1 MDSVLDALAQNYES
15 NPMFHKF
22 SREEFN
28 QFMEIATT
36 ERYPQDTVMFT
47 VDDEPRGL
55 YFLLEGKVQ
64 ITKIKQGRPPRVIA
78 EIEAPTVL
86 GELAMLVHR
95 VRTSTATT
103 LSPTTVLLF
112 NQRDYNRLIE
122 ENSLMAFKLSRN
134 MGIMLAH
141 KIELMNQ
148 AMMEMKR
155 EVKEFSTFKQTLFN
169 DWNF

>member
-1 MDSVLDALAQNYES
+1 MDSILES
-15 NPMFHKF
+15 LTKDFEKNPMFHLF
-22 SREEFN
+22 SKEEFD
-28 QFMEIATT
+28 QFIEMATI
-36 ERYPQDTVMFT
+36 EKYPKGNVMFT

-64 ITKIKQGRPPRVIA
+64 ITKNKPGRPARVLA
-78 EIEAPTVL
+78 EIQAPTVL

-103 LSPTTVLLF
+103 LEDTTVLLF
-112 NQRDYNRLIE
+112 GKDDYHRLIE
-122 ENSLMAFKLSRN
+122 NNSLMAFKLSRN

-141 KIELMNQ
+141 KIESMNKT
-148 AMMEMKR
+148 MMDMRQEA
-155 EVKEFSTFKQTLFN
+155 KEFSSFKQSLFN